1 MLIMKKTVALLL
13 TLAIGS
19 AAQASTYSDNLG
31 KCILENTSSADQETM
46 TQWAYVT
53 LGKTSAAK
61 KVQTIPTAK
70 VTEVETKAK
79 TLVSKLALGSC
90 SKQFAAVLAKDP
102 KNGLQDTLSYVAGNL
117 LKEQV
122 VSSGLSLFPSGTSSK
137 LSGLVSSETA
147 EAVGSLLKNV
157 LKK

>member
-1 MLIMKKTVALLL
+1 MKKTAAILV
-13 TLAIGS
+13 TLAMS
-19 AAQASTYSDNLG
+19 TALHASTYSDNLG

-61 KVQTIPTAK
+61 KVQTIPAAK

-79 TLVSKLALGSC
+79 TLFTKLALNSC
-90 SKQFAAVLAKDP
+90 SKEFATVVAKDP
-102 KNGLQDTLSYVAGNL
+102 KNGLQDTVGYIAGSL
-117 LKEQV
+117 LKDQV
-122 VSSGLSLFPSGTSSK
+122 VSTGLNLFPSLSSTASK
-137 LSGLVSSETA
+137 LTNSLNSDTV

>member
-1 MLIMKKTVALLL
+1 MKKTALLL
-13 TLAIGS
+13 LALACG

-31 KCILENTSSADQETM
+31 KCILQNTSSADQETM

-53 LGKTSAAK
+53 LGKTDAAK
-61 KVQTIPTAK
+61 KVQTIPDKK

-79 TLVSKLALGSC
+79 TLMTKLALNSC
-90 SKQFAAVLAKDP
+90 SKEFATVIAKDP
-102 KNGLQDTLSYVAGNL
+102 KNGLQDTVGYIAGSL
-117 LKEQV
+117 LKDQV
-122 VSSGLSLFPSGTSSK
+122 ISSGLNLFPSLSSTASK
-137 LSGLVSSETA
+137 LSNSLNSETV